1 VPKVL
6 ARLCLALVAG
16 LAAAQT
22 PQSGNEAVDARV
34 CSACHAAIAAGYA
47 HSGMGRSFYR
57 PGARNEVENYA
68 SGLPFYH
75 AATGAYYTMSR
86 RGGQYFQSRWQK
98 GPDGKPVNPEEWRV
112 DYVMGSGNHVRTYLH
127 GGANGTLT
135 ELPLAWYAEKG
146 GYWAMNPGYDTD
158 HFVAPRKIAY
168 ECMFCH
174 NAYPRIP
181 AGHERANSVPV
192 YLDPLPE
199 GIDCQRCH
207 GPGGRHVRAA
217 QAGAGA
223 QEVRAGIVNPA
234 RLSGER
240 QMEICMQCHLQT
252 TSFRL
257 PAAIRRFERGPFSY
271 RAGEPLA
278 AFALFFDRAPAAQQ
292 QPRFEIVSAV
302 ARLRESRCFRESKG
316 ALSCTT
322 CHDPHREEGG
332 RKLAPLAA
340 HYNAACRQCH
350 SATFDSLVAAGRHTR
365 AADCVDCH
373 MPKRR
378 TDDVVHAVMT
388 DHRIQRLKPP
398 GDLLAAIPER
408 HETEASAYHG
418 AVVPYYPVSLSKTG
432 EDALYLAVAQV
443 EQQSNVAEGAV
454 QLAAEIATQTPRR
467 AEFYFEMGEAWR
479 AQGETARAIAAYRQ
493 ALERDPNAAW
503 TLRRLA
509 AALIAAGD
517 RAGAAEMLARATKAA
532 PEDARGWYALAELQA
547 ESGRPA
553 DAIAAFQT
561 AVKADPDL
569 SEAYNSLGGLLAG
582 AGRMPEAE
590 SAFRAALRVQPDLAG
605 AQANMA
611 LLLASKGDLAEA
623 VPQFEAALRSQP
635 GNAAVRCNYAIA
647 LAQLNRVEEAERQLQ
662 LVLDVDPGYAEAH
675 LDLGILLAGS
685 GDKLK
690 ALDHLNRATKADD
703 PRIRGRAEEM
713 LRRIRQ

>member
-1 VPKVL
+1 MPNVL
-6 ARLCLALVAG
+6 VRLCLALVAG

-22 PQSGNEAVDARV
+22 VPPGNEAVDARV
-34 CSACHAAIAAGYA
+34 CSVCHAAIAAGYA
-47 HSGMGRSFYR
+47 HSGMARSFYR
-57 PGARNEVENYA
+57 PGAHNEVENYA

-86 RGGQYFQSRWQK
+86 RGGQYFQSRWQQ
-98 GPDGKPVNPEEWRV
+98 GPDAKPANKVEWRV

-127 GGANGTLT
+127 GAANGTLT

-158 HFVAPRKIAY
+158 HFLAPRKIAY

-223 QEVRAGIVNPA
+223 QEVRAAIVNPA

-316 ALSCTT
+316 ALTCLT
-322 CHDPHREEGG
+322 CHDPHKEEGAG
-332 RKLAPLAA
+332 GAA
-340 HYNAACRQCH
+340 HSDAACRQCH
-350 SATFDSLVAAGRHTR
+350 SARFDSLVAAGRHTR

-388 DHRIQRLKPP
+388 DHFIQRLKPP

-418 AVVPYYPVSLSKTG
+418 AVVPYYPASLAKTG

-443 EQQSNVAEGAV
+443 EQQSNVVEGAA
-454 QLAAEIATQTPRR
+454 QLAAEIATQKPRR

-479 AQGETARAIAAYRQ
+479 AQGETARAISAYRQ
-493 ALERDPNAAW
+493 ALERDPTAAW

-517 RAGAAEMLARATKAA
+517 RSGAGAMLVRATKAA
-532 PEDARGWYALAELQA
+532 PEDARGWYALGELQA

-553 DAIAAFQT
+553 DAIAAFQA

-569 SEAYNSLGGLLAG
+569 AEAYNSLGGLLAE
-582 AGRMPEAE
+582 AGKMSDAEA
-590 SAFRAALRVQPDLAG
+590 AFRGALEVQPDLAG
-605 AQANMA
+605 AQGNLG
-611 LLLASKGDLAEA
+611 LLLASKGELAEA
-623 VPQFEAALRSQP
+623 AWHFESALRAQP
-635 GNAAVRCNYAIA
+635 GNAAVRSNYAIA
-647 LAQLNRVEEAERQLQ
+647 LARLNQPEEAERQLQ
-662 LVLDVDPGYAEAH
+662 LALDADPGYTEAD
-675 LDLGILLAGS
+675 LDLGILLAAK
-685 GDKLK
+685 GD
-690 ALDHLNRATKADD
+690 AAAAADHLRKAAAGKDAGVRA
-703 PRIRGRAEEM
+703 RAAEM
-713 LRRIRQ
+713 LRRMGQ